1 MANNEEKKKK
11 LGNSKVCTDK
21 YRPKYEHMTH
31 VSYDED
37 GHHEWRATDPKNR
50 KNTVHQNVKSNGSY
64 DVHEGDDD
72 RNGINFSL
80 RSLVQQYVS
89 DGQSLNVDG
98 HNDFNFES
106 TFRTECAG
114 DIGQSSGKNYYRGTA
129 KKEVK
134 WSGDG
139 AASGT
144 AKGSSAVK
152 SEGYTGS
159 VRRSY
164 EKDLF
169 SHVQG
174 NHVIGGE
181 KSSLTMFKEDVAVN
195 VGQNWDNYIGEKGKI
210 ETGQTFLV
218 QTGQDA
224 TVNSAAKIV
233 TKSSSDTTMTS
244 DAKFAVSSKGEMT
257 LTANGAD
264 VTVKGSNITIQADTK
279 ITIKVGG
286 STIEI
291 TSGGIDIKSSGPIT
305 TQGAT
310 TKIQGGGS
318 PGIPTTFT

>member
-1 MANNEEKKKK
+1 MSNNDEKKKK

-21 YRPKYEHMTH
+21 YKPQYEHMTH

-50 KNTVHQNVKSNGSY
+50 KNTIHQNVKSNGSY
-64 DVHEGDDD
+64 DVHEGDDE
-72 RNGINFSL
+72 RNGLNLSL

-89 DGQSLNVDG
+89 DGHSLNVDG
-98 HNDFNFES
+98 HSDHNFES
-106 TFRTECAG
+106 THRTECAG

-181 KSSLTMFKEDVAVN
+181 KSSLSMFQEDVALN
-195 VGQNWDNYIGEKGKI
+195 VGQNWDNYVGEKGKI
-210 ETGQTFLV
+210 ETGQTFLI

-224 TVNSAAKIV
+224 TVNSAAKFI
-233 TKSSSDTTMTS
+233 TKSSSDTSISS
-244 DAKFAVSSKGEMT
+244 DAKI
-257 LTANGAD
+257 
-264 VTVKGSNITIQADTK
+264 TVKAESSANITAQEITITADTK
-279 ITIKVGG
+279 ITLKVGG
-286 STIEI
+286 STIV
-291 TSGGIDIKSSGPIT
+291 IDSSGITINSAGTVDINGAGAIT

-310 TKIQGGGS
+310 TKIQGGGA

>member
-1 MANNEEKKKK
+1 MSNNDEKKKK

-139 AASGT
+139 AATGT
-144 AKGSSAVK
+144 AKGSQAVM
-152 SEGYTGS
+152 SHGYTGT
-159 VRRSY
+159 VRSSY
-164 EKDLF
+164 EKDFF

-174 NHVIGGE
+174 DYAIGGE
-181 KSSLTMFKEDVAVN
+181 KNWLGMFQQDVAFN
-195 VGQNWDNYIGEKGKI
+195 IGQNWDSYVKEKGKI
-210 ETGQTFLV
+210 ETGQTFLL

-224 TVNSAAKIV
+224 TVNSAAKFI
-233 TKSSSDTTMTS
+233 TKSSSDTSISS
-244 DAKFAVSSKGEMT
+244 DAKI
-257 LTANGAD
+257 
-264 VTVKGSNITIQADTK
+264 TVKAESSANITAQEITITADTK
-279 ITIKVGG
+279 ITLKVGG
-286 STIEI
+286 STIV
-291 TSGGIDIKSSGPIT
+291 IDSSGITINSSGTVDINGSGAIT

-310 TKIQGGGS
+310 TKIQGGGMTA
-318 PGIPTTFT
+318 PPTTFG

>member
-1 MANNEEKKKK
+1 MNNDEKKKK

-50 KNTVHQNVKSNGSY
+50 KNTIHQNVKSNGSY

-72 RNGINFSL
+72 RNGLNLSL

-89 DGQSLNVDG
+89 DGHSLNVDG
-98 HNDFNFES
+98 HSDHNFES
-106 TFRTECAG
+106 THRTECAG
-114 DIGQSSGKNYYRGTA
+114 DIGQSTGKNYYRGTA

-169 SHVQG
+169 SHVEG

-181 KSSLTMFKEDVAVN
+181 KNSLSMFKEDVAIN
-195 VGQNWDNYIGEKGKI
+195 VGQNWDNYIGQKGKI
-210 ETGQTFLV
+210 ETGQTFLI

-224 TVNSAAKIV
+224 TVNSAAKFV
-233 TKSSSDTTMTS
+233 TKSSSDTSISS
-244 DAKFAVSSKGEMT
+244 DAKIIVKAESS
-257 LTANGAD
+257 A
-264 VTVKGSNITIQADTK
+264 NITAQEITITADTK
-279 ITIKVGG
+279 ITLKVGG
-286 STIEI
+286 STIVIDSSGI
-291 TSGGIDIKSSGPIT
+291 TINSAGTVDIKGAGAIT

-310 TKIQGGGS
+310 TKIQGGGA